1 MTLKIICSLLSFVEC
16 VRRCSYCQ
24 EKLSIWLFFI
34 FCFAWDKLYDKVS
47 VENVMLMNVFF
58 FIWYAWCFRPK
69 KTVFL
74 SVYVCFFK
82 VIKNL
87 FEIIE
92 FFVLLYRFLFTLRNR
107 RRQLNSCLFLWDSL
121 RFLSCITYWY
131 YFRYFT
137 ESLIL

>member
-1 MTLKIICSLLSFVEC
+1 MDQEIRKKKWHWKLSAPFCHSLSAWGVVL
-16 VRRCSYCQ
+16 YCQ

-58 FIWYAWCFRPK
+58 FIWYTWCFRPK

-82 VIKNL
+82 S
-87 FEIIE
+87 
-92 FFVLLYRFLFTLRNR
+92 FLFTLRNR
-107 RRQLNSCLFLWDSL
+107 KRQLNSCLFLWDSL

-131 YFRYFT
+131 HFRYFT

>member
-58 FIWYAWCFRPK
+58 FIWYAWCLGQRK
-69 KTVFL
+69 Q
-74 SVYVCFFK
+74 YFFQYMFISLK
-82 VIKNL
+82 VIKKL

-92 FFVLLYRFLFTLRNR
+92 FFVFLHRFLFALRK
-107 RRQLNSCLFLWDSL
+107 RQLNSCLFLWDSL
-121 RFLSCITYWY
+121 RFFSCITYWY
-131 YFRYFT
+131 HFRYFT